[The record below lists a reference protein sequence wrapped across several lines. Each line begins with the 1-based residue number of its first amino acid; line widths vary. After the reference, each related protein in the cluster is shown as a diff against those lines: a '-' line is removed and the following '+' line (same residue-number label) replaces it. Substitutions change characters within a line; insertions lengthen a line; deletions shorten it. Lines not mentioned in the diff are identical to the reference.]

1 MNGAMWLPEFDH
13 EFAETRKALEAVP
26 EDEFDFKPHTKS
38 FSLHELAGHLANI
51 PQWVPITLNEDSF
64 DMEAPYERY
73 VPGTKQEMLDH
84 FDQGIAAARD
94 LIENASGETLMEMWR
109 LMKGDAVEFEMPKAA
124 VLRSF
129 IFNHNVHHRAQLGV
143 YLRLLDVTVPG
154 HYGPTAD
161 DMQGQAEA

>member
-1 MNGAMWLPEFDH
+1 
-13 EFAETRKALEAVP
+13 
-26 EDEFDFKPHTKS
+26 
-38 FSLHELAGHLANI
+38 
-51 PQWVPITLNEDSF
+51 
-64 DMEAPYERY
+64 
-73 VPGTKQEMLDH
+73 MLDH

-94 LIENASGETLMEMWR
+94 LIENATGETLMEMWR